1 MQLPYTRSA
10 NDSTTNTATR
20 RRVLRGAAGVGS
32 TVAALPL
39 LSGGAAAHFPHQLE
53 IDVQPENAENF
64 VDLEHHETVP
74 VAVFPTEYLNGDGE
88 RETFDP
94 TEAPVRYRFGSRYAL
109 GDGSGAR
116 PVGNGEVRE
125 VGGHGGSREA
135 LVLEFPVTDTGLD
148 GEEETAWL
156 YWERGESGEHGLAG
170 VDAVKVY
177 GEPVTRQD
185 LYERL
190 QSVLTEPSESEED
203 DGFRDDD

>member
-1 MQLPYTRSA
+1 MQLPHTKSA
-10 NDSTTNTATR
+10 NGSATNTATR

-32 TVAALPL
+32 AAVVMPL
-39 LSGGAAAHFPHQLE
+39 LSGGAAAHFPRQLE
-53 IDVQPENAENF
+53 IDVQPGNAENF

-109 GDGSGAR
+109 ADGSGAR
-116 PVGNGEVRE
+116 PVDDGEVRE
-125 VGGHGGSREA
+125 VGGHGGNREA
-135 LVLEFPVTDTGLD
+135 LVLEFPVADTGLD

-156 YWERGESGEHGLAG
+156 YWERGESGDHGLAG
-170 VDAVKVY
+170 VDAVRVY
-177 GEPVTRQD
+177 GDPVTRQD

-190 QSVLTEPSESEED
+190 QSVLTELTASEED
-203 DGFRDDD
+203 GGFWDDD